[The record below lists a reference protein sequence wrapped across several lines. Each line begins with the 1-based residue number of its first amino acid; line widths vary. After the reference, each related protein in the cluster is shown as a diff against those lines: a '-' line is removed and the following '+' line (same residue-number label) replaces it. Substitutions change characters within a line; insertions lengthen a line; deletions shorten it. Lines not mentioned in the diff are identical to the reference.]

1 MDAAKAKALKLK
13 AASAAKATGTVAPP
27 APVVPAPKKTYA
39 SLANRAR
46 GITTEKRAE
55 MNKEKADKKAAAD
68 TKSAPAAAAASTA
81 STASTASK
89 KGKWI
94 RRVDPSNGA
103 IFYFNPVTEKSAWE
117 LPKGEEED
125 EMPGL
130 DYHILET
137 WLREAKSKGVLLK
150 LNEFPFTAKA
160 LSSLSGTTVSPVSTA
175 SSNESNTG
183 SSLSAIRA
191 AAKAASAGVPNV
203 AGTEESKARH
213 SEIANAAKASVN
225 ASAGAAAAIAKARA
239 LTGPPLEIRAPRNIT
254 VAQSPPASPGGGKR
268 KTRKSKSKKNKSRK
282 N

>member
-68 TKSAPAAAAASTA
+68 TKSAPAAAAA

-254 VAQSPPASPGGGKR
+254 VAQSPPTSPGGGKR
-268 KTRKSKSKKNKSRK
+268 KTRKNKSKKNKSRK